1 MADNT
6 EYEQDE
12 VVIVPP
18 QNGGNDG
25 DVSGDGGSGTGGSG
39 GTGGSNGD
47 GGDGGDGGGD
57 DGGNDDGSGGGD
69 NEGGDGSG
77 GSGSGGSGSGGSG
90 SGGDGGDT
98 EGGDTDGGDREGD
111 DKEGDDKDGD
121 GEDGDGED
129 GEGEDK
135 EGDDDSKKDPLIG
148 KEVMLVYVSKA
159 GEMWTVERKIESHNV
174 TTDEYET
181 NKDLFEERDVKVG
194 DVLTFYSLKKG
205 DEETQLHR
213 MDFVLM
219 GDSVAYYDNNSTMQI
234 EEVERIN
241 KTEGTLNLYFKT
253 LAIRASDVIK
263 SIPKNNEEEDEDENE
278 LPFKVGD
285 RFIIIDKA
293 HETYEV
299 VSINEETESFNYTN
313 KYKGDFTWNL
323 SEAVENFRTGF
334 CKLLE
339 KPSDPIGKKAIIL
352 FGSDIGD
359 EIEVYGIGEEH
370 ELQAEEYAKDKK
382 RWDKLNLAVGDKWY
396 YYTVR
401 SGGVTGTMAR
411 FQFAIKGDYVLHKD
425 TQYLFVYDKFEKGE
439 KRSGKTEWDAVV
451 GHTVQD
457 DTKTERKISVDK
469 FSRVIPTTKKEK
481 KQDENPDEEFES
493 IVMEIINQLK
503 AEFEL
508 ASAFPSDLR
517 EFCRAHFPKSIY
529 DSIKVLK
536 STNGENAEE
545 LGQRGY
551 DMETIR
557 EFDSEVAK
565 MMLSYIQTNGYYFS
579 PQTAFNHLLY
589 DAFNKLGVFTFTN
602 TKLNDQNDSTYF
614 VSISNDD
621 GHLTVYSIVPNT
633 FVQKI
638 VFGSTKNIVKFGL
651 WQDRN
656 VTSKKAED
664 KTKDDYADIDHLYSF
679 LNWVIGIQRKQLE
692 GARVVEHEEI
702 NHEIASIYIKQL
714 KALKDATK

>member
-18 QNGGNDG
+18 QNGGNDD

-39 GTGGSNGD
+39 GTGGNNGD
-47 GGDGGDGGGD
+47 GGGDDGDGGGD
-57 DGGNDDGSGGGD
+57 DGGNNDGSGGGD

-90 SGGDGGDT
+90 SGGDGGDAD
-98 EGGDTDGGDREGD
+98 GGDTDGGDREGD

-121 GEDGDGED
+121 GEEGDGEEGD
-129 GEGEDK
+129 GEEGDGKDKEGED
-135 EGDDDSKKDPLIG
+135 DSEKDTLIG

-181 NKDLFEERDVKVG
+181 NKDLFKERDVKVG

-234 EEVERIN
+234 EEVEQIN
-241 KTEGTLNLYFKT
+241 KTEGTLYLKKLT
-253 LAIRASDVIK
+253 IRASDVIK
-263 SIPKNNEEEDEDENE
+263 SIPRQNEGENE
-278 LPFKVGD
+278 
-285 RFIIIDKA
+285 
-293 HETYEV
+293 
-299 VSINEETESFNYTN
+299 
-313 KYKGDFTWNL
+313 
-323 SEAVENFRTGF
+323 
-334 CKLLE
+334 
-339 KPSDPIGKKAIIL
+339 
-352 FGSDIGD
+352 
-359 EIEVYGIGEEH
+359 
-370 ELQAEEYAKDKK
+370 
-382 RWDKLNLAVGDKWY
+382 
-396 YYTVR
+396 
-401 SGGVTGTMAR
+401 
-411 FQFAIKGDYVLHKD
+411 
-425 TQYLFVYDKFEKGE
+425 
-439 KRSGKTEWDAVV
+439 
-451 GHTVQD
+451 
-457 DTKTERKISVDK
+457 
-469 FSRVIPTTKKEK
+469 KE
-481 KQDENPDEEFES
+481 DENPDEEFES

-545 LGQRGY
+545 LEQRGY

-579 PQTAFNHLLY
+579 PQTAFNHLLH
-589 DAFNKLGVFTFTN
+589 DAFTKLGVFTFTN
-602 TKLNDQNDSTYF
+602 TKLNDQNDSAYF

-621 GHLTVYSIVPNT
+621 GHLTVYSLVPNT

-638 VFGSTKNIVKFGL
+638 VFGSNKNIVKFGL

-656 VTSKKAED
+656 VTSKKADD

-679 LNWVIGIQRKQLE
+679 LNWVIAIQRKQLE